1 MKSAKNNCCFEMAGK
16 KPGDVL
22 CSFVPLFLS
31 SAILI
36 WYNGVIK

>member
-1 MKSAKNNCCFEMAGK
+1 MKSAKNNYCFEMAGK

-22 CSFVPLFLS
+22 CNFVPLFLS

-36 WYNGVIK
+36 WYNRITK